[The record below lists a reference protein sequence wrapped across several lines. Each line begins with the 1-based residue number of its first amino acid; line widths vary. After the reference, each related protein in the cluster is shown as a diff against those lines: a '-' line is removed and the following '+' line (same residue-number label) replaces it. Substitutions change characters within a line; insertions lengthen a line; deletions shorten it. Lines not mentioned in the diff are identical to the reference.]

1 MNYLLVVQ
9 QEMRNDNK
17 LGKEKQKN
25 KQMVSHPL
33 VHFKLFLFL
42 LSFLGGSQLCH
53 AVDKYQRTCPFK
65 DSGREWNHHF
75 NWLMSVTFTIKTVA
89 LLIGELC

>member
-25 KQMVSHPL
+25 KQMLSHSL
-33 VHFKLFLFL
+33 VHFLLSLFL
-42 LSFLGGSQLCH
+42 LSFLGGSRPYLT
-53 AVDKYQRTCPFK
+53 AGKWQRTCPFE
-65 DSGREWNHHF
+65 DSGRRGDII
-75 NWLMSVTFTIKTVA
+75 SK
-89 LLIGELC
+89 